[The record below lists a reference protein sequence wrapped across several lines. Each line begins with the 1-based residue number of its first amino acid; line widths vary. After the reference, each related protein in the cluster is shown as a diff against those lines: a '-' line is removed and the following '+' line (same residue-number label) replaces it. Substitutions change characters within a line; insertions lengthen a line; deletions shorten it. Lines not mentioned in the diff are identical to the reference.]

1 MTDTPSSS
9 ENDGKK
15 AENDGEEAN
24 HDEEAAMS
32 LAGGGV

>member
-15 AENDGEEAN
+15 AKNDGEEAN